1 MIVRRSFEPS
11 EASVGAA
18 RRFVAGTITDVAVG
32 VAESVSVMVS
42 ELSTNALIH
51 AVGGFEVIVDR
62 SDHHVLVSVHDQGD
76 GTPEL
81 QSPDTSEPH
90 GRGLR
95 IVDALSDQWGIS
107 STADAGK
114 SVWFRLALD
123 SLGTGAPTD
132 GTTRVSAGRTSVGTG
147 PGQARPAT
155 SPGAPGSAASGTPA
169 SRHRPARPRHRVH
182 PNTSVAPP
190 VASVP

>member
-1 MIVRRSFEPS
+1 M
-11 EASVGAA
+11 GAA
-18 RRFVAGTITDVAVG
+18 RRFVAGTIADVAVG
-32 VAESVSVMVS
+32 VSESVSVMVS

-81 QSPDTSEPH
+81 QSPDASEPH

-114 SVWFRLALD
+114 SVWFRMSLD
-123 SLGTGAPTD
+123 SPGTGAPTE
-132 GTTRVSAGRTSVGTG
+132 GTTRVPADGTSQGTVPG
-147 PGQARPAT
+147 PSRPAT
-155 SPGAPGSAASGTPA
+155 PGGATGGTPA
-169 SRHRPARPRHRVH
+169 SQHRPPRLRRPVQ
-182 PNTSVAPP
+182 PSTAIAPLVTSVP
-190 VASVP
+190 

>member
-1 MIVRRSFEPS
+1 M
-11 EASVGAA
+11 GAA
-18 RRFVAGTITDVAVG
+18 RRFVAGTIADVAVG
-32 VAESVSVMVS
+32 VSESVSVMVS

-62 SDHHVLVSVHDQGD
+62 SDHHVLVSVRDQGD

-81 QSPDTSEPH
+81 QSPDASEPH

-114 SVWFRLALD
+114 SVWFRL
-123 SLGTGAPTD
+123 SLEPPVTGTPAA
-132 GTTRVSAGRTSVGTG
+132 GTTRVSAGRKSAGTG
-147 PGQARPAT
+147 PGQARPTT
-155 SPGAPGSAASGTPA
+155 SPGAPESPASGTPA
-169 SRHRPARPRHRVH
+169 SQHRPPRPRRRVRLS
-182 PNTSVAPP
+182 TSVAPS
-190 VASVP
+190 VASTHSSRAR

>member
-18 RRFVAGTITDVAVG
+18 RRFVAGTISDVAVG
-32 VAESVSVMVS
+32 VSESVSVMVS
-42 ELSTNALIH
+42 ELSTNALVH
-51 AVGGFEVIVDR
+51 AAGGFEVIVDR
-62 SDHHVLVSVHDQGD
+62 SDHHVLVSVCDRGD

-81 QSPDTSEPH
+81 QSPDASEPH

-107 STADAGK
+107 STDEVGK
-114 SVWFRLALD
+114 SVWFRMSLD
-123 SLGTGAPTD
+123 PPVTGAPTE
-132 GTTRVSAGRTSVGTG
+132 GTTRASTVRTSAGTG

-155 SPGAPGSAASGTPA
+155 SSGAPESAASGTPA
-169 SRHRPARPRHRVH
+169 SRHRPARPRRRVH
-182 PNTSVAPP
+182 PSTSVTPL
-190 VASVP
+190 VASAP